1 MDSTSTVLTAHE
13 IFNVC
18 LYNEY
23 IIVEHFKMPCRLDV
37 FIVMAKFHDVL
48 IGIGGIRW
56 LLITVAIRGRH
67 FLDAQDPKIAEKNG
81 GVL

>member
-1 MDSTSTVLTAHE
+1 
-13 IFNVC
+13 
-18 LYNEY
+18 
-23 IIVEHFKMPCRLDV
+23 MPCHLDV
-37 FIVMAKFHDVL
+37 FRVMAKFHDVL

-67 FLDAQDPKIAEKNG
+67 CLDAQDPRIAEKNG